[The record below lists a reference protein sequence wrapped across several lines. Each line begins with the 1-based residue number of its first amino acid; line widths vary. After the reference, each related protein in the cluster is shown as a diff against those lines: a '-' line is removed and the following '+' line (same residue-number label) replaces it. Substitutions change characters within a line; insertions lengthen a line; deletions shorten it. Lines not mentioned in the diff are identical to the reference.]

1 MIKTEREW
9 NTMKAQLE
17 TEDRRLTEQR
27 QILVDAGLN
36 DEQLAAAMA
45 PLISFRDQL
54 AEEIEFYERIK
65 GKDFSALSNFESIGR
80 LLIALRIASGKTQH
94 DLAVALQMDDAQ
106 LSRYERDEYYGLTV
120 PKVIQVLKA
129 LGYQIKMGV
138 EPLEETHDGGRI
150 SA

>member
-9 NTMKAQLE
+9 NAMKAQLG
-17 TEDRRLTEQR
+17 TEDKRLAQQR
-27 QILVDAGLN
+27 QVLVDAGLN
-36 DEQLAAAMA
+36 DEQMAAAMA

-65 GKDFSALSNFESIGR
+65 AKDFSALSNFESIGR

-106 LSRYERDEYYGLTV
+106 VSRYERDEYYGLTV
-120 PKVIQVLKA
+120 PKVIQLLKVL
-129 LGYQIKMGV
+129 GFRIKMGV
-138 EPLEETHDGGRI
+138 EPIEEQQDGGRI
-150 SA
+150 PA